1 MQYILYIRKDGLT
14 LVTIHDAILTN
25 LWIKEY
31 EPSLKR
37 VVSQKSDLVLDQNGV
52 CPQCQK
58 MVTYLKKKEFNAQL
72 ATIGN
77 TNTVALF

>member
-1 MQYILYIRKDGLT
+1 MMPFMMT

-58 MVTYLKKKEFNAQL
+58 MVTYLKKKKSSTHSLLQL
-72 ATIGN
+72 VIRILLLFFDTIW
-77 TNTVALF
+77 